1 MCQQNLLRH
10 LYLNGHLLR
19 KHNVVGTFNKQKSPK
34 SVASSTSSCSWSDL
48 MHSVRRVD
56 NTATTIM
63 PELARCTH
71 PRIAQLANGDIMLLM
86 LLIITGPRH
95 QANINQAL
103 IKHQSRLSV
112 NKTFSLIILGD
123 ILTTFS
129 VARLRQGVRC
139 VASFGSL
146 LAWHWSWQ
154 FLSNNL
160 REYIFPAASS
170 LAPWRNAGNL
180 LMLSKNYLQNY
191 FFVYPTKLV

>member
-1 MCQQNLLRH
+1 M
-10 LYLNGHLLR
+10 LNGHLLR

-34 SVASSTSSCSWSDL
+34 SGASSTSSCSWSDL
-48 MHSVRRVD
+48 MHPVRRVD
-56 NTATTIM
+56 TTATTIM

-86 LLIITGPRH
+86 LLIITGPR
-95 QANINQAL
+95 QEANINT
-103 IKHQSRLSV
+103 SV
-112 NKTFSLIILGD
+112 YKTFSLIILGD

-129 VARLRQGVRC
+129 FARLRQGVRC

>member
-1 MCQQNLLRH
+1 
-10 LYLNGHLLR
+10 
-19 KHNVVGTFNKQKSPK
+19 
-34 SVASSTSSCSWSDL
+34 

-95 QANINQAL
+95 EANINQAL

-112 NKTFSLIILGD
+112 SKTFSLIILGD

-129 VARLRQGVRC
+129 FARLRQGVRC
-139 VASFGSL
+139 VDSFGSL

>member
-1 MCQQNLLRH
+1 
-10 LYLNGHLLR
+10 
-19 KHNVVGTFNKQKSPK
+19 
-34 SVASSTSSCSWSDL
+34 

-56 NTATTIM
+56 NTATTMM

-95 QANINQAL
+95 EANINQAL

-112 NKTFSLIILGD
+112 YKTFSLIILGY

-139 VASFGSL
+139 VASLVHCWLDIEVDNFSQTIYENIFSPPPPPL
-146 LAWHWSWQ
+146 LH
-154 FLSNNL
+154 
-160 REYIFPAASS
+160 EE
-170 LAPWRNAGNL
+170 
-180 LMLSKNYLQNY
+180 ML
-191 FFVYPTKLV
+191 VIC

>member
-1 MCQQNLLRH
+1 M
-10 LYLNGHLLR
+10 LNGHLLR
-19 KHNVVGTFNKQKSPK
+19 KHLVVDTFNKQKSPK
-34 SVASSTSSCSWSDL
+34 SLASSISGCSWSDL
-48 MHSVRRVD
+48 MQSVRRVD

-71 PRIAQLANGDIMLLM
+71 PRIAQLANGDTMLLM

-95 QANINQAL
+95 EANINQAL

-112 NKTFSLIILGD
+112 NKIFSLIILGD

-129 VARLRQGVRC
+129 VARLRQSVRC

-160 REYIFPAASS
+160 REYISPAS

-191 FFVYPTKLV
+191 LFVYPTKLV